1 MTTTLQ
7 SIKLPSDILASL
19 HWDDNDEIN
28 IKEEA
33 GRIVIEKVEHI
44 PNAETIAAIK
54 EVEEMKKNP
63 HLYKGY
69 DDVDEMMRDI
79 LRWNTQ

>member
-7 SIKLPSDILASL
+7 SIKLPSDILASP
-19 HWDDNDEIN
+19 HWNDSDEIN
-28 IKEEA
+28 IKEEN
-33 GRIVIEKVEHI
+33 GKKVIEKVEHI

-63 HLYKGY
+63 HLYKSY
-69 DDVDEMMRDI
+69 NNVDEMMKDI
-79 LRWNTQ
+79 LT